1 MSRIEQQ
8 LQLIHVLKFLD
19 VAASTFIFINP
30 SAGEMQ
36 LGEAD

>member
-1 MSRIEQQ
+1 MSRLEQQ

-19 VAASTFIFINP
+19 VAASAFIFINP
-30 SAGEMQ
+30 LEGEIQ